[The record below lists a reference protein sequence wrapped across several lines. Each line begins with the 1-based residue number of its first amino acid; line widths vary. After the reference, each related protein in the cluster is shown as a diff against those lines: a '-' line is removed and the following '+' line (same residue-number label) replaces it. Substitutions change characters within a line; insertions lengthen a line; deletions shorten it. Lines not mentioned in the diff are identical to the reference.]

1 MDIFD
6 ASDYDF
12 VLSKCARRRIAL
24 ALVIGIAF
32 VPSVKSWYIG
42 QIERHAE
49 HISREVQDHL
59 TSDLDEPPPE
69 LNPDRRS
76 RR

>member
-12 VLSKCARRRIAL
+12 LLSKRTRRRIAL
-24 ALVIGIAF
+24 ALVIGTAF
-32 VPSVKSWYIG
+32 VPPVKSWYIG

-49 HISREVQDHL
+49 HITQEVQDHL
-59 TSDLDEPPPE
+59 TPDIVEPPPE
-69 LNPDRRS
+69 PTSGQTPRH
-76 RR
+76 

>member
-6 ASDYDF
+6 ASDNDF
-12 VLSKCARRRIAL
+12 VLSKRARRRIAL
-24 ALVIGIAF
+24 ALMIGIAF

-49 HISREVQDHL
+49 HISRDVQDHL
-59 TSDLDEPPPE
+59 TPDLAEPSPE
-69 LNPDRRS
+69 PNPARTPRR
-76 RR
+76 

>member
-12 VLSKCARRRIAL
+12 VLSKRARRRIAL

-32 VPSVKSWYIG
+32 VPSVKSWYMC

-49 HISREVQDHL
+49 HISREVQDRL
-59 TSDLDEPPPE
+59 ASDLDEPPP
-69 LNPDRRS
+69 NPDHRS

>member
-1 MDIFD
+1 VDIFD

-12 VLSKCARRRIAL
+12 LLSRRTRKRIAL

-32 VPSVKSWYIG
+32 VPSVKSWYLG

-49 HISREVQDHL
+49 HITQEVQDRL
-59 TSDLDEPPPE
+59 TPDVVEPPREPTI
-69 LNPDRRS
+69 DQTTRH
-76 RR
+76 

>member
-6 ASDYDF
+6 VNDYDF
-12 VLSKCARRRIAL
+12 VLSKRTRRRIAL

-32 VPSVKSWYIG
+32 VPSVENWYIG
-42 QIERHAE
+42 QIERHAQ
-49 HISREVQDHL
+49 HITQEVRDRL
-59 TSDLDEPPPE
+59 TPEIAVPLPEPT
-69 LNPDRRS
+69 PDRAP